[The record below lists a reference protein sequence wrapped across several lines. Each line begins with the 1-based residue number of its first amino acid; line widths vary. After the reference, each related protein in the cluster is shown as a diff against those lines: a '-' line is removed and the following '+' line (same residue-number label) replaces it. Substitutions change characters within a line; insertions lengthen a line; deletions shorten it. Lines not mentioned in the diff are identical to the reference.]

1 MATIRDVAQAAG
13 ASTAIVSHV
22 LNGSRYVSP
31 DTKARVEDAI
41 RALNYRRHGVARSL
55 RSRTGTIGVMVSD
68 IANPFCAD
76 LVLGVED
83 VVHRDAGGYN
93 FILCNTAESRDKER
107 MYFEVLQ
114 QKRVDGLIL
123 APAGG
128 NADTIRDMIAQGL
141 PVVCVDRELAGVE
154 ADTIVVDNR
163 EAARTLVTHLIDVGH
178 RQIAALRA
186 RLDANSI
193 DDRMSGY
200 LDALGEAGLSPPAD
214 AVRESASN
222 VDDAC
227 ATAIDLL
234 IAKPRVEAI
243 FCTNNF
249 MTLGAMRAI
258 AEMGLRCPDDVAVA
272 GVDDL
277 PRSAGFRPRLTV
289 ISQPGREMGREA
301 ARLLLDRIAKR
312 RTDAPVRWMLPTR
325 FHVRES
331 CGAGHRD

>member
-1 MATIRDVAQAAG
+1 
-13 ASTAIVSHV
+13 
-22 LNGSRYVSP
+22 
-31 DTKARVEDAI
+31 
-41 RALNYRRHGVARSL
+41 
-55 RSRTGTIGVMVSD
+55 
-68 IANPFCAD
+68 
-76 LVLGVED
+76 
-83 VVHRDAGGYN
+83 
-93 FILCNTAESRDKER
+93 
-107 MYFEVLQ
+107 
-114 QKRVDGLIL
+114 
-123 APAGG
+123 
-128 NADTIRDMIAQGL
+128 
-141 PVVCVDRELAGVE
+141 
-154 ADTIVVDNR
+154 
-163 EAARTLVTHLIDVGH
+163 VTHLIDVGH

-222 VDDAC
+222 VDGAY

-234 IAKPRVEAI
+234 TAKPRVEAI

-277 PRSAGFRPRLTV
+277 PWSAGFRPRLTV

-312 RTDAPVRWMLPTR
+312 RTGAPVRWMLPTR
-325 FHVRES
+325 LHVRES